1 MFQKNLCIMFVG
13 YVSNNGML
21 DFFPQTPLSFAC

>member
-13 YVSNNGML
+13 YASNNGML
-21 DFFPQTPLSFAC
+21 DFLPQTLSFAC